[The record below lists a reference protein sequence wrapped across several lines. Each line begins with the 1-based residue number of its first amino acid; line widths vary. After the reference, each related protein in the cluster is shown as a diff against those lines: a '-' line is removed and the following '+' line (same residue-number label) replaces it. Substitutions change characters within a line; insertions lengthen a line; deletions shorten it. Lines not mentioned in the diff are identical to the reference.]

1 MSGGQDHAGL
11 PYLRYLH
18 EIGPA
23 GRPAA
28 TVAPGAMSGIEPT
41 PVGQTANRHAMGPT
55 AALADAGSPLKSHA
69 AADLR
74 PIGGIKP
81 LHFRSDRH
89 YLPPPLAAL
98 PAACLRADERHM
110 PGQFEPVGD
119 RHRAELSPGEGEQ
132 LCRQSTACG
141 PCRRRTLGMI
151 PANCHS
157 RRRLVSNS
165 GNTPNMSIN
174 TLAATVPVSLGAN
187 APAAALRHSRHRGRF
202 WLG

>member
-18 EIGPA
+18 EIRPA
-23 GRPAA
+23 GGPAA

-41 PVGQTANRHAMGPT
+41 PVGQTPNRHAMGPT

-74 PIGGIKP
+74 PIGGIKR

-98 PAACLRADERHM
+98 PAARL
-110 PGQFEPVGD
+110 P
-119 RHRAELSPGEGEQ
+119 
-132 LCRQSTACG
+132 
-141 PCRRRTLGMI
+141 
-151 PANCHS
+151 S
-157 RRRLVSNS
+157 RRETHARLNLSRWAIAIGPSFPSAKANTFAGANRPLAAPVDAARLV
-165 GNTPNMSIN
+165 
-174 TLAATVPVSLGAN
+174 
-187 APAAALRHSRHRGRF
+187 
-202 WLG
+202 